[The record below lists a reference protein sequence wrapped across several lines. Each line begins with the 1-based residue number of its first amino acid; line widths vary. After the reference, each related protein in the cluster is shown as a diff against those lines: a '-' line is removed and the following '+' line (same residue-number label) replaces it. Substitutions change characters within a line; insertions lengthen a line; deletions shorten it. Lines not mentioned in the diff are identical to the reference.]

1 MSDDLGEELVLVADS
16 RTTALFFI
24 PDGEPRVPVVR
35 RARSR
40 GHQTYETRYAVWSQK
55 WPS

>member
-16 RTTALFFI
+16 RTTALFLI
-24 PDGEPRVPVVR
+24 PDGGPRVPVAR

-40 GHQTYETRYAVWSQK
+40 GHQTYETHCAVWSPK
-55 WPS
+55 CPS